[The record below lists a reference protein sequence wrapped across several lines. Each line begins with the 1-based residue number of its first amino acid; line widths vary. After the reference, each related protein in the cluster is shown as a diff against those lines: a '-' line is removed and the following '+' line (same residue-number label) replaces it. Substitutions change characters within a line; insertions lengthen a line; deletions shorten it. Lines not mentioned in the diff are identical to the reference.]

1 MSTYQG
7 SFIFTKRSP
16 RVIAE
21 LPADFRILMPNN
33 DREQYSLKIKTLSGG
48 GISFLSPV
56 LLTVGTEIE
65 MTLYKVTVPITFT
78 AEVTWTEKLG
88 DFQVERFKCGLKFTQ
103 ISDEDLANIYQIV
116 VSYLDNTNS
125 SS

>member
-21 LPADFRILMPNN
+21 LPADFRILIPNN
-33 DREQYSLKIKTLSGG
+33 DMDRYSLKIKSLSGG

-88 DFQVERFKCGLKFTQ
+88 DFQTERFKYGLKFTQ

-116 VSYLDNTNS
+116 ASYLDNTHS